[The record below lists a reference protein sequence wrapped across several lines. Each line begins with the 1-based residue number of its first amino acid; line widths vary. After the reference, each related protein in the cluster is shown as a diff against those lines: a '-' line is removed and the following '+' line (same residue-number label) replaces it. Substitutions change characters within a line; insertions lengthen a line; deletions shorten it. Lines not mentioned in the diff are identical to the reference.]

1 MSKIN
6 CWKVTT
12 AEMPMNG
19 IDKVAAR
26 IVSDAQQ
33 EASAM
38 KSEAEK
44 RAAELKAAADRHA
57 EELRQTYL
65 AEGDA
70 EAEKQYSLL
79 VSAAETEAKKD
90 LLRVKQDVLSE
101 AFDRAVL
108 YLRNLEK
115 ERYVKLLSSLA
126 RKASE
131 TGTEEIILNPED
143 REKLGGALLEELKR
157 SGSRLTLSEETRPI
171 VGGLILS
178 QGRIEI
184 NCALDTLADLHRSE
198 LAGEAARLLF
208 G

>member
-1 MSKIN
+1 
-6 CWKVTT
+6 
-12 AEMPMNG
+12 
-19 IDKVAAR
+19 
-26 IVSDAQQ
+26 
-33 EASAM
+33 M

-131 TGTEEIILNPED
+131 TGSEEIILNPED

>member
-1 MSKIN
+1 
-6 CWKVTT
+6 
-12 AEMPMNG
+12 MPMNG

-143 REKLGGALLEELKR
+143 REKLGDALLEELKR

>member
-1 MSKIN
+1 
-6 CWKVTT
+6 
-12 AEMPMNG
+12 MNG

-44 RAAELKAAADRHA
+44 RAAEP
-57 EELRQTYL
+57 
-65 AEGDA
+65 
-70 EAEKQYSLL
+70 LL

-143 REKLGGALLEELKR
+143 REKLGGALLEELKS

>member
-1 MSKIN
+1 
-6 CWKVTT
+6 
-12 AEMPMNG
+12 MNG

-171 VGGLILS
+171 VGGLVLS

-184 NCALDTLADLHRSE
+184 NCALDTLSDLHRSE